1 LTYKEI
7 RRLNRKNIKRNKRY
21 NLNYIR
27 VVVARKGQPIVLYFT
42 KKGKRG
48 NWKTILSTNLSLN
61 FNKTVEIYQLRWS
74 IEVFFKESK
83 QLLNLG
89 KSQSNDFDAQIADTT
104 ITMVQYIFLAL
115 QKRVEKYESIEEL
128 SKNTKTEVLEV
139 KLHDRLI
146 LLLIAILELIQ
157 DLFEDAD
164 SDGLFVK
171 IINDELAFEKIKLLI
186 SLNQNKLEKAA

>member
-1 LTYKEI
+1 MTYKEI

-27 VVVARKGQPIVLYFT
+27 VVVAWKGQPIVLYFT
-42 KKGKRG
+42 RKGKRG

-74 IEVFFKESK
+74 IEVFLKESK

-115 QKRVEKYESIEEL
+115 QKRVEKYESIGEL
-128 SKNTKTEVLEV
+128 YKNTKTEILEV